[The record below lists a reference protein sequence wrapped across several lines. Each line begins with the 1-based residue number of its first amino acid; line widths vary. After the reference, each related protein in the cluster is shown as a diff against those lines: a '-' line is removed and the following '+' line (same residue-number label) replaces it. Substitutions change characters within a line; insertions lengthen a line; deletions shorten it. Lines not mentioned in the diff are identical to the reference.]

1 MKIGALVSGGKD
13 SIYAMYKLFK
23 DVKCIITIKSLNPDS
38 FMYHTPNI
46 DLVKLQA
53 HSIGLPIIFKETKG
67 EKELELNDLKLAIQ
81 EAIKK
86 YNIDGVVCGALYS
99 NYQKERLE
107 KICKELN
114 IKLYSPLW
122 HMNPEKELR
131 EILKAGFKFNIVKV
145 ACDGLDNSWLKEIT
159 EKDIDKLIELSKK
172 YRFNP
177 AGEGGEYESFVTDGP
192 IFKRKILLNKPF

>member
-1 MKIGALVSGGKD
+1 MKLAALVSGGKD
-13 SIYAMYKLFK
+13 SVYAMYKLLNN
-23 DVKCIITIKSLNPDS
+23 VKCIVTIKSINPDS

-53 HSIGLPIIFKETKG
+53 KSIGLPIIFKETKG
-67 EKELELNDLKLAIQ
+67 EKEIELEDLKLALK

-86 YNIDGVVCGALYS
+86 YKIDGIVCGALYS

-114 IKLYSPLW
+114 LKLYSPLW
-122 HMNPEKELR
+122 HMDPEQELR
-131 EILKAGFKFNIVKV
+131 EILKAGFKFRIIKV
-145 ACDGLDNSWLKEIT
+145 ACDGLDNTWLKEIT
-159 EKDIDKLIELSKK
+159 EKDIDELVKLSKK

-192 IFKRKILLNKPF
+192 IFKKKIFLN

>member
-1 MKIGALVSGGKD
+1 MKLAALVSGGKD

-23 DVKCIITIKSLNPDS
+23 DVKCIITIKSINPDS

-53 HSIGLPIIFKETKG
+53 ESIGLPIIFKETKG
-67 EKELELNDLKLAIQ
+67 EKEIELEDLKLALK

-86 YNIDGVVCGALYS
+86 YKIDGVVSGALYS
-99 NYQKERLE
+99 NYQRERLE

-114 IKLYSPLW
+114 LKLYSPLW
-122 HMNPEKELR
+122 HMDQEQELR
-131 EILKAGFKFNIVKV
+131 KILKAGFKFRIVKV
-145 ACDGLDNSWLKEIT
+145 ACDGLDNTWLKEIT
-159 EKDIDKLIELSKK
+159 EKDLDKLIELSKK

-192 IFKRKILLNKPF
+192 IFKKKIFLN